1 MLYTTRMTL
10 ERNIIDRKN
19 VDALMFDLDGTLTDN
34 MPLHRQAWRLFG
46 EKYGLEFTD
55 EWFHENCSGK
65 TSRHII
71 TQFFGEVTPEQQQ
84 AFFTERFAFYQEI
97 FRESGKEIEGLT
109 PFLHE
114 VGKAGIKLALVTS
127 GSPPTRKLQLEK
139 LGLENAF
146 DVVIGSED
154 VKNTKPHPEPY
165 LLGARA
171 LRFSPQRCVAFED
184 SPTGVLSASQADMGV
199 VGVLSTHTIDEL
211 PGISVAINDFTEM
224 RLAAR

>member
-1 MLYTTRMTL
+1 
-10 ERNIIDRKN
+10 
-19 VDALMFDLDGTLTDN
+19 MFDLDGTLTNN

-55 EWFHENCSGK
+55 EWFHQNCSGK

-84 AFFTERFAFYQEI
+84 AFFAERFAFYQDI
-97 FRESGKEIEGLT
+97 FRESGREIEGLT

-114 VGKAGIKLALVTS
+114 VGKTGIKLALVTS

-139 LGLENAF
+139 LGLEDAF

-154 VKNTKPHPEPY
+154 VTNTKPHPEPY
-165 LLGARA
+165 LLGAKA
-171 LRFSPQRCVAFED
+171 LRFSPQRCIAFED
-184 SPTGVLSASQADMGV
+184 SPTGVLSAQNAGMEV
-199 VGVLSTHTIDEL
+199 VGVLGTHTADEL
-211 PGISVAINDFTEM
+211 SGVDTTIDDYTEI
-224 RLAAR
+224 RIAR

>member
-1 MLYTTRMTL
+1 
-10 ERNIIDRKN
+10 
-19 VDALMFDLDGTLTDN
+19 MFDLDGTLTNN

-55 EWFHENCSGK
+55 EWFHQNCSGK

-84 AFFTERFAFYQEI
+84 AFFAERFAFYQDI
-97 FRESGKEIEGLT
+97 FRESGREIEGLT

-114 VGKAGIKLALVTS
+114 VGKTGIKLALVTS

-139 LGLENAF
+139 LGLEDAF

-154 VKNTKPHPEPY
+154 VSNTKPHPEPY
-165 LLGARA
+165 LLGAKA
-171 LRFSPQRCVAFED
+171 LRFSPQRCIAFED
-184 SPTGVLSASQADMGV
+184 SPTGVLSAQNAGMEV
-199 VGVLSTHTIDEL
+199 VGVLSTHTADEL
-211 PGISVAINDFTEM
+211 SGVDTTIDDYTEI
-224 RLAAR
+224 RIAG